1 MRYLS
6 SMRGWLSFVGG
17 LATLVTVALVLL
29 LVMGQVIGRILMEF
43 GWSMWQQPLG
53 VMDFVIT
60 AAQFIIVFGVS
71 GYAGYKV
78 QTHLDPLTEAQIRS
92 PFKRGFCWMLGA
104 TAIISAL
111 VITLGY
117 LLADKG

>member
-1 MRYLS
+1 
-6 SMRGWLSFVGG
+6 MRGWLSFVGG

-29 LVMGQVIGRILMEF
+29 LVMGQVIGRILMEL
-43 GWSMWQQPLG
+43 GWSIWQQPLG

-78 QTHLDPLTEAQIRS
+78 QTHLDPLTEAQIGS
-92 PFKRGFCWMLGA
+92 PFELGFCWMLGS
-104 TAIISAL
+104 TAIISAF